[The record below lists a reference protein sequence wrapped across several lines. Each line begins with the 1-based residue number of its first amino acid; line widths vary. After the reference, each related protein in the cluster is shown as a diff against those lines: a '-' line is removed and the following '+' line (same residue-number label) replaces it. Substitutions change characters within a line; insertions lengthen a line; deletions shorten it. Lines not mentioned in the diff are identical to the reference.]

1 MNIKFFSPLVVSIL
15 LLVGISSA
23 NAKGQPNLHQR
34 EVKRCNHDAHVAAAK
49 LKAEFNTVDSN
60 QNGSLEKNETA
71 ATKIATRCFRH
82 LDRNNDGVLSTSEL
96 QSLS

>member
-15 LLVGISSA
+15 LLVGVSNA
-23 NAKGQPNLHQR
+23 NAKGQPTPHQR
-34 EVKRCNHDAHVAAAK
+34 EVQRCDHDAHVAAGK

-71 ATKIATRCFRH
+71 ATKITARCFRH
-82 LDRNNDGVLSTSEL
+82 LDRNNDGVLSTTEL
-96 QSLS
+96 QRMS